1 MRSDHSGGDMFNYHH
16 VRELFARDQRLIRL
30 QAKGKAVF
38 VGDTHGDMDAT
49 ETVFREYFKPGYTLI
64 FLGDYVD
71 RGPDSRANIA
81 YLLEKKSEAPDQVFL
96 LMGNH
101 EGYCAMPFSPA
112 DFWESLAP
120 EENDAFSGIFRFLPF
135 AAVAENGLIA
145 VHGVPPDVNTLEE
158 INTIQLCSEQWHQLT
173 WGDFTEVKEKV
184 DAESDGRQK
193 FGQDYFTSVMA
204 RLGRSVL
211 IRAHQTR
218 INPVIFDK
226 KCITLITSY
235 AYTFTRL
242 ITIADLEKP
251 FINSADDIEIVEI

>member
-1 MRSDHSGGDMFNYHH
+1 MIRDLRGGNMFNFTHIK
-16 VRELFARDQRLIRL
+16 ELLARDQRLIRL

-38 VGDTHGDMDAT
+38 VGDTHGDLDAT

-81 YLLEKKSEAPDQVFL
+81 YLLEKKAEAPDQVFL

-101 EGYCAMPFSPA
+101 EGYCSVPFSPA
-112 DFWESLAP
+112 DFWEGLAP
-120 EENDAFSGIFRFLPF
+120 DENDSFSDIFRFLPF
-135 AAVAENGLIA
+135 AAVAENGLMA

-158 INTIQLCSEQWHQLT
+158 INAIQLCSEQWHQLT
-173 WGDFTEVKEKV
+173 WGDFTEIKGEI
-184 DAESDGRQK
+184 DTGSDGRQK
-193 FGQDYFTSVMA
+193 FDQDYFMSIMT
-204 RLGRSVL
+204 RFGRSVL

-218 INPVIFDK
+218 IQPVIFDK

-235 AYTFTRL
+235 AYAFTRL
-242 ITIADLEKP
+242 IAIADLEKP
-251 FINSADDIEIVEI
+251 FINSADDIEIAEI